1 MKRITNYKDVLVL
14 TTSSIEGYKIL
25 EYNKPISS
33 HVVAGLNLVSE
44 FFGGLSDVF
53 GGRSNEFQNQLNSI
67 YNESISKLKQE
78 AFSLG
83 CNCIIGLKVDIDEI
97 SGKGKSMFMI
107 TAIGTAIII
116 ENQSTNQINSS
127 KTISSDELNNLLN
140 KQKIL
145 SELTDNKLA
154 INSEIWES
162 LISNQIYEALDLLIE
177 KYKYYIENSK
187 HFENEFKQYESNLLR
202 YIKVIDLEIVTN
214 KLYTS
219 IAESK
224 SNEYINHCYNLIKNN
239 FIIHFPSITSLLNT
253 DELTFKKT
261 AISLTKYNKQHYN
274 FVDIKDLEN
283 LISAIDNR
291 LNEYVEYSKKKK
303 NIFSSDEIEVWKCH
317 CGNSNNKEEEYC
329 RGCNTDKFGFTLNS
343 YNKQTA
349 INNLTLT
356 LNILKEK
363 LQ

>member
-1 MKRITNYKDVLVL
+1 MKKITNYKDVLVL
-14 TTSSIEGYKIL
+14 TTSSIEGYNIL

-116 ENQSTNQINSS
+116 ENQSTNQISSS

-145 SELTDNKLA
+145 SELRDNKLA

-177 KYKYYIENSK
+177 KYKYQIENSK
-187 HFENEFKQYESNLLR
+187 HFDNEFKQYESNFLR
-202 YIKVIDLEIVTN
+202 YIKVIDLEVVSK

-224 SNEYINHCYNLIKNN
+224 SNEYIQHCYKLIKDN
-239 FIIHFPSITSLLNT
+239 FIVHFPSITNLLDI
-253 DELTFKKT
+253 DELPFKKT
-261 AISLTKYNKQHYN
+261 AISLTKFNKQHYN
-274 FVDIKDLEN
+274 FVDIKDLKN

-291 LNEYVEYSKKKK
+291 INEYVEYSKKKK
-303 NIFSSDEIEVWKCH
+303 NMFSSDEIEVWKCS
-317 CGNSNNKEEEYC
+317 CGHTNNKEDEHCYQCEF
-329 RGCNTDKFGFTLNS
+329 DKYGFKLNS
-343 YNKQTA
+343 YNKQIA